1 MFRPQDLG
9 SALGPLLYRPSSCQI
24 RKRILAVALLSFMPS
39 SALARPDM
47 TELIKQ
53 YNAAFYQGNFSKA
66 LQIAHSNDSQ
76 SKEDPQLLYMQSK
89 ALLELGQKKQA
100 LALIDKAIQ
109 LDSGK
114 VAFWEQKVK
123 TTIQFKDFETTR
135 QAINQSIKL
144 GSKDSLV
151 WAIKARLEVM
161 DRNWNLAIA
170 SANTAIKLD
179 RRDPGPY
186 SSRGI
191 AYIYLNKY
199 DLAMHDLNQ
208 FIIFEPDNA
217 LGYNNR
223 GMLLNSMFRP
233 EDALRDL
240 NRAIKLDKNY
250 TSSYNNRSVSYNALG
265 EYKKAIADIEFVIAH
280 GMRSP
285 AIYINRGLAYR
296 CLKSLDK
303 AEQDFKT
310 ALSIDPKHEAA
321 YVHLAVLE
329 KMRKNYSKALDLI
342 NKAIKI
348 NPLCG
353 EAYHIRSGIYLATG
367 RREESIADLE
377 KAMSMSKNP
386 EIFTSH
392 AKLSAESGYFE
403 QALDDMT
410 AVPLDQNIDGEFD
423 FKSFEKLLGL
433 YDKLIQKAP
442 NKVELYYGRA
452 LVRLVVN
459 QPEMAI
465 RDLEKYLSFTS
476 VQTSKTSFMAIL
488 LEYVALE
495 RLKRFSELK
504 VKVELWRK
512 QLATVGGSEA
522 TIKFLDFLSGKF
534 PNANAANFLSSL
546 VSADSKNEK
555 RLQTQLHCVEAM
567 HLVNINNKSAAV
579 NLLKIIVDRGDRQQD
594 EYLLAFAEYKRLT
607 GGAH

>member
-1 MFRPQDLG
+1 MLRLYCLRRSPG
-9 SALGPLLYRPSSCQI
+9 SKLSQPFNNQI
-24 RKRILAVALLSFMPS
+24 GNKALAVALLSVLPLS
-39 SALARPDM
+39 VSARPDM
-47 TELIKQ
+47 SELIKQ
-53 YNAAFYQGNFSKA
+53 YNTAFYHGNFSKA
-66 LQIAHSNDSQ
+66 LQIARTNDSQ

-89 ALLELGQKKQA
+89 ALLEMGQRKQA
-100 LALIDKAIQ
+100 LALIEKAIQ

-123 TTIQFKDFETTR
+123 TTIQFKDFDATR
-135 QAINQSIKL
+135 QAINKSIKL

-161 DRNWNLAIA
+161 EKKWNLAIA

-179 RRDPGPY
+179 PQDPGPY

-191 AYIYLNKY
+191 SYIYLNKY

-233 EDALRDL
+233 EEALRDL
-240 NRAIKLDKNY
+240 NKAIRLDKNY
-250 TSSYNNRSVSYNALG
+250 TSSYNNRSVSYSALG

-296 CLKSLDK
+296 CLNSFDK

-310 ALSIDPKHEAA
+310 ALSVDPKCEGA

-329 KMRKNYSKALDLI
+329 RMRKNYTKALDLV

-353 EAYHIRSGIYLATG
+353 EAYHIRSGIYLAMG

-386 EIFTSH
+386 EIFNTH

-410 AVPLDQNIDGEFD
+410 AVPIDQDIDGEFD

-442 NKVELYYGRA
+442 KKVELYYGRA

-459 QPEMAI
+459 QPELAVK
-465 RDLEKYLSFTS
+465 DLETYLSFPS
-476 VQTSKTSFMAIL
+476 VQASKTSFMAIL

-495 RLKRFSELK
+495 RLRRFSDLNAK
-504 VKVELWRK
+504 VVLWRK
-512 QLATVGGSEA
+512 QLATISGGDSI
-522 TIKFLDFLSGKF
+522 IKVLDYLANKNLSQK
-534 PNANAANFLSSL
+534 ASTFLSSL
-546 VSADSKNEK
+546 ANADSKNTK
-555 RLQTQLHCVEAM
+555 RLQTQFHCVEAM
-567 HLVNINNKSAAV
+567 HLVNLNNKSAAV
-579 NLLKIIVDRGDRQQD
+579 GLLKIIVDRGDRQQD
-594 EYLLAFAEYKRLT
+594 EYLLALAEYKRLT
-607 GGAH
+607 GNKR